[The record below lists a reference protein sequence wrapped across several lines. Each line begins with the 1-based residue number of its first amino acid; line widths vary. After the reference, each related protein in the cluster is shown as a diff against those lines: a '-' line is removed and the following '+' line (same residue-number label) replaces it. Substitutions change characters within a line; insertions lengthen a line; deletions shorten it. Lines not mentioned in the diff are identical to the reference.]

1 MVEGFLV
8 GKMNMMLG
16 TTRSRQIR
24 QQYRLPYAGVAEDI
38 LVTDVRVARD
48 GDMAYER
55 PETETW
61 RISGVFFSSHQ
72 KLSLSDV
79 CCRCVMVNNNRS
91 TNFGDESV
99 S

>member
-1 MVEGFLV
+1 MTVVATLMVKGFLV
-8 GKMNMMLG
+8 GKMKMMLG

-38 LVTDVRVARD
+38 LVPDVRVARD

-55 PETETW
+55 
-61 RISGVFFSSHQ
+61 
-72 KLSLSDV
+72 
-79 CCRCVMVNNNRS
+79 CAMVNNNRS
-91 TNFGDESV
+91 SNFGDESV

>member
-8 GKMNMMLG
+8 GKMKMMLG
-16 TTRSRQIR
+16 TIRSTQIR

-38 LVTDVRVARD
+38 LVSDVRVA

-55 PETETW
+55 SETETW
-61 RISGVFFSSHQ
+61 RMSGRRRRHGVSAG
-72 KLSLSDV
+72 
-79 CCRCVMVNNNRS
+79 CVMVNNNRS
-91 TNFGDESV
+91 SNFGDESV